1 MALANGVSFFLAG
14 IPLCHGAG
22 GLASR
27 FRFGARTG
35 GSNLFIGGLFLL
47 FALFFGEHTLNIVRL
62 LPLSVLGVLL
72 VFAGIHL
79 GLTVIDIRQRK
90 EFFVI
95 LLIAGITMAS
105 NLAAG
110 FIIGAVVDRLL
121 RWERFSV

>member
-1 MALANGVSFFLAG
+1 M
-14 IPLCHGAG
+14 
-22 GLASR
+22 
-27 FRFGARTG
+27 
-35 GSNLFIGGLFLL
+35 